1 MLAREWSENGFTPE
15 NYNAYTGRCSGSPH
29 YNWGVLMG
37 LPLIEEL
44 VNFKEDRLIFGNP
57 LAPDGTELNNI
68 LADGNYY
75 NMKVENGV
83 TNVWR
88 NGVLIAQAPGCA
100 EIYR

>member
-1 MLAREWSENGFTPE
+1 MDKR
-15 NYNAYTGRCSGSPH
+15 
-29 YNWGVLMG
+29 
-37 LPLIEEL
+37 IEEL

-88 NGVLIAQAPGCA
+88 NGVLIAQVPGCA